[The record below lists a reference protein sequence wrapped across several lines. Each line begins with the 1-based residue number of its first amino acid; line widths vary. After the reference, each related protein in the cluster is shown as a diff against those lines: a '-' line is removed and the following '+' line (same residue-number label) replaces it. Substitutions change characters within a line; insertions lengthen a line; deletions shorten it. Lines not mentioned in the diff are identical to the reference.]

1 MIKRSLLILVAL
13 LAFSA
18 EARAQCA
25 GQPNANT
32 LCAGPSSGGAG
43 LPGFRTAVSA
53 DIPQIN
59 LATTGNG
66 GVGGNLP
73 VARLNGGTN
82 ASATSM
88 WAGDGSWKTYS
99 QSAITDTTNA
109 ANISSGLLA
118 NARLNTGTSGATL
131 PLNNAGFT
139 QSGLANFTG
148 GFQVAGNAMTFPAAA
163 ATLTQTIAN
172 GQLALSTSAIASGAC
187 TAAQTTAATGVAT
200 TDVIMTSF
208 ASDPTAV
215 TGYVPTT
222 TGMLTIIPYPTAGNV
237 NFKVC
242 NNTGASITPGAI
254 SLNWRVAR

>member
-1 MIKRSLLILVAL
+1 MIRILVILAAL

-18 EARAQCA
+18 QASAQCA
-25 GQPNANT
+25 GQPNANAI
-32 LCAGPSSGGAG
+32 CAGPTSGGAG
-43 LPGFRTAVSA
+43 LPGFRALIGA

-59 LATTGNG
+59 LAATGSG

-73 VARLNGGTN
+73 VARLGGGTN
-82 ASATSM
+82 ASANSF
-88 WAGDGSWKTYS
+88 WAGDASWKTYAT
-99 QSAITDTTNA
+99 SAITDTTNA

-148 GFQVAGNAMTFPAAA
+148 GFQISGNQMTFPAAA
-163 ATLTQTIAN
+163 ATMTQTIAS

-200 TDVIMTSF
+200 TDVIMASF
-208 ASDPTAV
+208 AGDPTAV
-215 TGYVPTT
+215 TGYVPSTN
-222 TGMLTIIPYPTAGNV
+222 GMLTIIPYPTANNV

-242 NNTGASITPGAI
+242 NNTSASITPGAI